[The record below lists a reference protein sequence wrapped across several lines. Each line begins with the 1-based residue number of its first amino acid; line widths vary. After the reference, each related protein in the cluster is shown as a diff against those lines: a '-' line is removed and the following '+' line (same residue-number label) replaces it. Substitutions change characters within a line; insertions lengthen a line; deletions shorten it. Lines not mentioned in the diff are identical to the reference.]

1 MRAVIITIV
10 LALVSADG
18 VALPNADAPI
28 IRTVDIG
35 HGITLHY
42 TEAGKGTPVIFA
54 HGSLSDGGYW
64 ADQIGRSRIADGTT
78 IRIPI
83 RPAPDTRPSLMRRT
97 LRHSFTHSI
106 SAR

>member
-64 ADQIGRSRIADGTT
+64 TDQIGPFAEHYRAIAYSRRYNYPNTN
-78 IRIPI
+78 
-83 RPAPDTRPSLMRRT
+83 PART
-97 LRHSFTHSI
+97 GLR
-106 SAR
+106 

>member
-1 MRAVIITIV
+1 LSLTIV
-10 LALVSADG
+10 LASLPAHV

-42 TEAGKGTPVIFA
+42 VELGKGTPVIFI

-64 ADQIGRSRIADGTT
+64 ADQGPEFRA
-78 IRIPI
+78 
-83 RPAPDTRPSLMRRT
+83 
-97 LRHSFTHSI
+97 
-106 SAR
+106 